1 MAKPVRKLDYIPE
14 IMYDA
19 PAYPGQKT
27 SPIPYMIIPKDKDM
41 PIGLFV
47 LEYRKTGEIQ
57 IGDSGNPEE
66 IEEGPFPHTY
76 IEMDYLMEV
85 LEEQF
90 PDLDMELAA
99 KQIRTGLGMKPT
111 KKESAEA
118 GEKIL
123 EKILAKEQMI
133 EQNAKR
139 EQEERVAKIKTL
151 MDAETSSDSSK
162 ESN

>member
-1 MAKPVRKLDYIPE
+1 MPRPVRKLDYIPE

-19 PAYPGQKT
+19 PSYPGQKT
-27 SPIPYMIIPKDKDM
+27 SPIPYMSIPKDKDM

-57 IGDSGNPEE
+57 VGDGGNPEE

-85 LEEQF
+85 LQEQF
-90 PDLDMELAA
+90 PKLDMELAA
-99 KQIRTGLGMKPT
+99 KQIRVGLGMKPT

-118 GEKIL
+118 GQKIL
-123 EKILAKEQMI
+123 EKILAKEQTI
-133 EQNAKR
+133 EQTAKK
-139 EQEERVAKIKTL
+139 EQDDRVAKIKAMITEPKK
-151 MDAETSSDSSK
+151 D
-162 ESN
+162 N